1 MPVVTQIGSS
11 ASVEVTSTPDDS
23 PWGRCV
29 VIPGPQDP
37 GMAYRDYLEPW
48 ALGSA
53 CITSI

>member
-11 ASVEVTSTPDDS
+11 ALVEVTSTPDGS

-37 GMAYRDYLEPW
+37 GMAYRDYLEPR

-53 CITSI
+53 CQTSI